1 MNLIKDFDN
10 SFLTERIKLLAGVD
24 EAGRGPLAGP
34 VVAAAVIFSP
44 DTMIEGVNDSKQLSE
59 KERETLI
66 PDILNKS
73 ISCSVSVISHS
84 KIDEINILQASLLAM
99 SISVSR
105 LKIVPDLVLVDGNKK
120 FEFMRPV
127 LPIVKGDSKSF
138 SIAAASIIAKVARD
152 RVMKRLDIKFPQYSW
167 NKNKGYPTRE
177 HIKAV
182 KLYGP
187 SPLHRKTFLKNILP
201 EFAVSQGKKEYEPA

>member
-10 SFLTERIKLLAGVD
+10 SFLTRRIKLVAGVD
-24 EAGRGPLAGP
+24 EVGRGPLAGP
-34 VVAAAVIFSP
+34 VVAAAVIFPP
-44 DTMIEGVNDSKQLSE
+44 DIIIEGINDSKQLSE

-66 PDILNKS
+66 PDILKKS

>member
-10 SFLTERIKLLAGVD
+10 SFLTKRIKLVAGVD
-24 EAGRGPLAGP
+24 EVGRGPLAGP
-34 VVAAAVIFSP
+34 VVAAAVIFPP
-44 DTMIEGVNDSKQLSE
+44 DIIIEGINDSKQLSE

-201 EFAVSQGKKEYEPA
+201 EFAVSQGKKEYEPV

>member
-34 VVAAAVIFSP
+34 VVAAAVIFPP
-44 DTMIEGVNDSKQLSE
+44 DTIIEGINDSKQLSE

-66 PDILNKS
+66 PDILKKS